1 MDPTVIAELDDQ
13 IIYQATKDIFIERFL
28 TDAERLT
35 GILGD
40 TVYAKAISHLRSDA
54 QSALMELTRNK
65 QFIQLQ
71 LERAQEEIAKK
82 RAKLDKEEQEVLA
95 CIAKEDKKYRM
106 LAGDRLQN
114 ALELMEDLK
123 IAMDREDGV
132 LDGIDGI
139 ETNVFY
145 ADDSDVDYAD
155 QFEDC
160 DETWIP

>member
-1 MDPTVIAELDDQ
+1 
-13 IIYQATKDIFIERFL
+13 
-28 TDAERLT
+28 
-35 GILGD
+35 
-40 TVYAKAISHLRSDA
+40 
-54 QSALMELTRNK
+54 MELTRNK